1 MELEIKNIQGE
12 KTNKKAKLSDSVF
25 AVTPNDHAVY
35 LDIKQYMSNK
45 RQGTH
50 KAKERGDIT
59 GSRKKIRKQ
68 KGTGSAR
75 VGDIKNPIFRGG
87 GRVFGPRPRSYSFKL
102 NKKLKVIAR
111 KSALTYKVNDK
122 CLTIVEDF
130 TFDAPKTNQYNELL
144 KNLNVKE
151 TKSLLV
157 IPSNDKNI
165 VLSARNIQGT
175 KVMTATDINTY
186 EILNANNLIISES
199 SIELIQKTLDN

>member
-1 MELEIKNIQGE
+1 MELEIKTIQGK

-25 AVTPNDHAVY
+25 AIEPNEHAVY
-35 LDIKQYMSNK
+35 LDIKQHMANK

-50 KAKERGDIT
+50 KAKERGAIT
-59 GSRKKIRKQ
+59 GSRRKIRKQ

-87 GRVFGPRPRSYSFKL
+87 GRVFGPRPRDYNFKL

-111 KSALTYKVNDK
+111 KSALSYKVKDM
-122 CLTIVEDF
+122 CLTVVEDF
-130 TFDAPKTNQYNELL
+130 TFDSPKTKQYDEMLN
-144 KNLNVKE
+144 NLNIRDS
-151 TKSLLV
+151 KSLLV
-157 IPSNDKNI
+157 IPALDKNI

-186 EILNANNLIISES
+186 EILNAKNLVLSES